1 MFFGGFFP
9 PLSHQSCLSVEKNK
23 PDLNLTNLTFCVI
36 VLCTSGRV
44 SVWLLF
50 LDLSVEVMSPCTSA
64 FCDSPPICQKRAILQ
79 LDFHFEEVEAK
90 IAFERPKE
98 FLLFQCIQSIG
109 WQTRTHH
116 NQIVFLKCKKADA
129 VLSSSCQAGGT
140 DTQVCECDNSRTSQR
155 TIFKFI
161 PSIFLCHTESVLL
174 EISGKFEFW

>member
-1 MFFGGFFP
+1 MFWFFGGFFS

-23 PDLNLTNLTFCVI
+23 PDLNLTNLTFNVI

-50 LDLSVEVMSPCTSA
+50 LDLSVDVMSPCTSA

-109 WQTRTHH
+109 THH

-129 VLSSSCQAGGT
+129 V
-140 DTQVCECDNSRTSQR
+140 
-155 TIFKFI
+155 
-161 PSIFLCHTESVLL
+161 PSIFLCRTESVLL
-174 EISGKFEFW
+174 EISGKFEFWQGQGQRSRFLKVLCVFRTF